1 MRLLIRGSSWNDT
14 MTTNQPGTGL
24 WADAFLRIKKD
35 RLALVCLLI
44 IILYALVGFLAWAG
58 LIASDY
64 SAISNDS
71 YAAPSSAHWF
81 GTDIFGRDVLLRTI
95 HGTRIALSIGLVT
108 SLIAIP
114 IGVTLGAL
122 AGYFGGIVDEFI
134 IWFYTTMDSIP
145 DLLKIIAL
153 SFVLG
158 RGLLSV
164 YISIGFTTWVGLCRL
179 IRGEFLKHKSRDY
192 VQAAN
197 AMGASHYRR
206 MFIHILPNVFHIILI
221 NFSLRFIMGIKTEV
235 ILSYLGMGVEPGQPS
250 WGIMIDDAK
259 LELARGVWWQLVAAT
274 VAMFFLVLA
283 FNVFTDALREALDP
297 KLKNK

>member
-1 MRLLIRGSSWNDT
+1 MHSTVTQEDVVLIDQAAPS
-14 MTTNQPGTGL
+14 GL
-24 WADAFLRIKKD
+24 WTDAFRRITRDKLAIICLVIIAVYSL
-35 RLALVCLLI
+35 LALLSWMGI
-44 IILYALVGFLAWAG
+44 
-58 LIASDY
+58 IASGY
-64 SAISNDS
+64 AVTTPDS
-71 YAAPSSAHWF
+71 YAPPSGAHWL

-95 HGTRIALSIGLVT
+95 HGTRIAISIGLVT

-114 IGVTLGAL
+114 IGVTLGAI
-122 AGYFGGIVDEFI
+122 AGYFGGLVDDFIV
-134 IWFYTTMDSIP
+134 WFYTTMDSIP

-164 YISIGFTTWVGLCRL
+164 YIAIGFTTWVGLCRL

-197 AMGASHYRR
+197 ALGASHMRR

-221 NFSLRFIMGIKTEV
+221 NFSLRFIIGIKTEV

-250 WGIMIDDAK
+250 WGVMIDDAK
-259 LELARGVWWQLVAAT
+259 LELARGVWWQLAAAT
-274 VAMFFLVLA
+274 TAMFFLVLA
-283 FNVFTDALREALDP
+283 FNIFTDALREALDP
-297 KLKNK
+297 KLRNK